1 MRLYLVLSLIIFLLT
16 GPAFANLP
24 DRVETALQKLEAAN
38 KSVPRFAFER
48 QTYKKNVKVEVKYF
62 DPGLDIPGNWQVLFP
77 SKEQDRSQHEKLQ
90 KKYESWDGNSDKVM
104 VIPDLRKRMKNGVK
118 LIGNADGMEIYEFDI
133 ADEYILEG
141 GGRSSDIREHIK
153 GEVHIDTSTNDIRK
167 IRYYSPHK
175 FKPISVVSLS
185 EYEIVQHVGPAWQG
199 GPIVRLYETSKVR
212 GSAVI
217 KKIDVDEIMIN
228 QKFKPLPTQ

>member
-1 MRLYLVLSLIIFLLT
+1 MRLYFVSSLIIFLLT

-38 KSVPRFAFER
+38 QSVPRFAFER

-62 DPGLDIPGNWQVLFP
+62 DPGLDIPGHWQVLFP

-104 VIPDLRKRMKNGVK
+104 VIPDLRKRMKNGAK
-118 LIGNADGMEIYEFDI
+118 LVGNTDGMEVYEFDI

-141 GGRSSDIREHIK
+141 GGRRSDIREHIK
-153 GEVHIDTSTNDIRK
+153 GEVHIDTNTNDIRK
-167 IRYYSPHK
+167 IRYYSPQK

-228 QKFKPLPTQ
+228 EKFKPLPMQ